1 MDCQVAEVD
10 KIFCSKCANFRA
22 AAEFEVNKK
31 GQRNRTCKRH
41 SRKRALEFH
50 DWDSFTLLL
59 RNWKKQRGRQV
70 LNENYVFDLDSLP
83 VKFGSQRALRLTNHD
98 GDDTA
103 RGTLLRTELN
113 TAMHDVSVI
122 IWKEGGFRFRHTGTN
137 FQSLS
142 YQYHC
147 SQDSM
152 RVKSYQSR
160 VEEEKQRD
168 GRRMTRFPCQ
178 SKLTMRPCLQ
188 NRTLSISIHH
198 PWHIPYEDIE
208 LSPVVQEL
216 INSLVSTKTPSEI
229 YREIR
234 QIPEGKS
241 VTRHQVYYLWQ
252 KANAEIWQRDPD
264 PFISATKLL
273 SENNGYRDHHSIFTA
288 GNLRALAFFASEP
301 IQKLRNTAPQLV
313 MDSTFGTNSGGMDLF
328 AVLSEVQGTGVP
340 LAYCLVELLKPP
352 QAQRVEKKTV
362 RADPG
367 AMTYIIQQFLQRL
380 KNFGFNPRCVAI
392 DKDPAEITAVTTVW
406 PGVKVQLCYWHAKR
420 AVSMRL
426 NSSKTTNTQNHY
438 RPEDAQKLIPG
449 LEICWGSLPIRRPV
463 YHRFG
468 DCRCPSKVDTIT
480 EMGRLEPA
488 TKEDRDMVLEI
499 FCRHFN
505 LHPLI
510 PDSNGTYKSSAIL
523 HRECATEMH
532 TWCKT
537 RGYYRLWAY
546 LYVNWYSPDQ
556 WKLWARAADPVE
568 IPVVKT
574 SMIVESHW
582 RTLKHDYLHRFN
594 RPRVDLVVW
603 ILTSRVLPDAVHRMT
618 AISNGQFRI
627 FKARWREAFKK
638 QWRREACKTVHPD
651 KLKEYHTNPV
661 NWVCSCKSFLHS
673 RFLICKHVVH
683 CFESPSPEVFET
695 VSRQTIYPFW
705 KDPRLALRPEYAPR
719 AAPDI
724 SGLNEQNKRDADD
737 ATELLLDSSE
747 SESEQDVGNEQ
758 EEGEPMEGQVVEFR
772 KMMLDAMGLF
782 EDQVAKGNE

>member
-1 MDCQVAEVD
+1 M
-10 KIFCSKCANFRA
+10 
-22 AAEFEVNKK
+22 
-31 GQRNRTCKRH
+31 
-41 SRKRALEFH
+41 
-50 DWDSFTLLL
+50 
-59 RNWKKQRGRQV
+59 
-70 LNENYVFDLDSLP
+70 FDLA
-83 VKFGSQRALRLTNHD
+83 KHD
-98 GDDTA
+98 GNATD

-113 TAMHDVSVI
+113 AAMHDMSVI

-137 FQSLS
+137 FQSLT

-152 RVKSYQSR
+152 HVKSYRSA

-188 NRTLSISIHH
+188 NRTLTLLIRHQ
-198 PWHIPYEDIE
+198 WHIPYEDIE
-208 LSPVVQEL
+208 LSPVVQEM
-216 INSLVSTKTPSEI
+216 ISSLVSTKTPSEI

-234 QIPEGKS
+234 QIPEGKP

-264 PFISATKLL
+264 PFVSATTLL
-273 SENNGYRDHHSIFTA
+273 YENSRYRDHHAIFTA

-328 AVLSEVQGTGVP
+328 AVLSEVEGTGVP

-352 QAQRVEKKTV
+352 QSQTVQNKPV
-362 RADPG
+362 RADSG
-367 AMTYIIQQFLQRL
+367 AMTYIIQKFLQRL
-380 KNFGFNPRCVAI
+380 KSFGFNPRCVAI
-392 DKDPAEITAVTTVW
+392 DKDPAEIAAVTTVW
-406 PGVKVQLCYWHAKR
+406 PGVKVQLCYWHARR
-420 AVSMRL
+420 AVRTRL
-426 NSSKTTNTQNHY
+426 NSSKSANTQSHY
-438 RPEDAQKLIPG
+438 RPEDAQKLIPD
-449 LEICWGSLPIRRPV
+449 LEICWGSLPIRRPAC
-463 YHRFG
+463 HRYG
-468 DCRCPSKVDTIT
+468 DCQCPSKVDTIS

-499 FCRHFN
+499 FSRHFN

-574 SMIVESHW
+574 SMIAESHW

-638 QWRREACKTVHPD
+638 QWRKEACKTVHPD
-651 KLKEYHTNPV
+651 KLKEYHTSPV
-661 NWVCSCKSFLHS
+661 DWVCSCRSFLHS
-673 RFLICKHVVH
+673 RFLICKHIVH
-683 CFESPSPEVFET
+683 CFESPSPEFFET

-705 KDPRLALRPEYAPR
+705 KDVQLTLRPEYAPK
-719 AAPDI
+719 AAPPM
-724 SGLNEQNKRDADD
+724 SGSNDENKRQADD
-737 ATELLLDSSE
+737 ASETLLDSSE
-747 SESEQDVGNEQ
+747 SESEQDDHDEH
-758 EEGEPMEGQVVEFR
+758 EEGESMEERVAEFR
-772 KMMLDAMGLF
+772 KVMLDAMGLF
-782 EDQVAKGNE
+782 EDQVAKGNEKFVERFIASNQMNRTLVDEVKHHCNKRSMPRTWGRYRHSATMYLK